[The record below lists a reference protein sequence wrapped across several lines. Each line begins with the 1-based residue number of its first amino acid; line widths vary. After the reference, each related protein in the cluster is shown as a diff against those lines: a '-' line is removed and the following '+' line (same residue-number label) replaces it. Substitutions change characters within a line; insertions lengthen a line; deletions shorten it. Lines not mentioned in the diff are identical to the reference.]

1 MHAAGSDPHFETITD
16 AGPTAAWLTL
26 VHGASQHS
34 GLFSAQIDAFRSQY
48 RLLLIDLPGHGGS
61 TAMPGPYGFGEHAE
75 AVLRAID
82 RAGVMQTH
90 YWGTH
95 TGAAAALLLAVR
107 MPKRFL
113 SLVLD
118 GAVLPGV
125 DVPSVTAAIARA
137 RATAL
142 ERGLAA
148 ARDEW
153 FETARWF
160 DVIRAHPDACRAAEH
175 RALIDVFGGGPWTS
189 TIAPAPV
196 APVHDLLAT
205 LDVPVLLVN
214 GEHDLADF
222 IAMADVLEQRL
233 PAVRRVVIPGGG
245 GFPLWE
251 FPVVVNA
258 IVGDFLVACQAAR
271 TG

>member
-1 MHAAGSDPHFETITD
+1 MHSAESDPHFVTITD

-34 GLFSAQIDAFRSQY
+34 GLFSAQIAAFRSQY

-61 TAMPGPYGFGEHAE
+61 AGMPGPYGFDEHVA

-82 RAGVMQTH
+82 RAGVIRTH

-95 TGAAAALLLAVR
+95 TGAAVALLLAVR
-107 MPKRFL
+107 MPQRFL

-118 GAVLPGV
+118 GAVLPGI

-137 RATAL
+137 RVTAL
-142 ERGLAA
+142 EQGLAA

-153 FETARWF
+153 FETASWF
-160 DVIRAHPDACRAAEH
+160 DVIRQHPHTCRAAEH
-175 RALIDVFGGGPWTS
+175 RALIDVFGGGPWTWP
-189 TIAPAPV
+189 IAPAPV
-196 APVHDLLAT
+196 APVHDRLPSLE
-205 LDVPVLLVN
+205 VPVLLVN
-214 GEHDLADF
+214 GEHDLPDF
-222 IAMADVLEQRL
+222 IAMADVLAQRL

-258 IVGDFLVACQAAR
+258 IVADFLAACPGTPTA
-271 TG
+271 